1 LIPTGRELAVPREC
15 ARPDLGAYGEEGEM
29 PGRLGLGPH
38 HLAVTL
44 DGTVYT
50 TEVPI
55 LRVQKFVPR

>member
-1 LIPTGRELAVPREC
+1 
-15 ARPDLGAYGEEGEM
+15 M